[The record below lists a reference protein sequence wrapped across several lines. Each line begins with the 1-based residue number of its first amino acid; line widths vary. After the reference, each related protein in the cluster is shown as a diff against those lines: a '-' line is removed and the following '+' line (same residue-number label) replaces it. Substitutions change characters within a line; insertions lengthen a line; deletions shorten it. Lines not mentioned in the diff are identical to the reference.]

1 LEPVGTNYGTTEG
14 VELMAAQG
22 GMGSDTNL
30 WNGILEVRGH
40 FQFGDRNWS
49 VPYYFDVGAEFR
61 F

>member
-1 LEPVGTNYGTTEG
+1 
-14 VELMAAQG
+14 MAAQG